1 MHVPISIDTDLNLQ
15 GQHRVEFDYQ
25 KLPAGETFLDRSEQ
39 MLKLEQFFLGQD
51 PEIKQRRA
59 FSVLGP
65 AGIGKTQLCAE
76 FARRYHSH
84 FTAIFWLDASSED
97 ALLWSFVDIALR
109 LPSDE
114 ISSTIV
120 REAKETPPEKEGSVS
135 GVLDWLSRSTN
146 SRWLLIIDNA
156 DRECS
161 LERTDPQR
169 FDIWSYCP
177 RVNHGNVLVTSG
189 EPFLRGLDDN
199 LKVPPCDRIESQAIL
214 EAVGGE
220 KILCRWL
227 PNICLRAVLMMVMR
241 ISGRSQD
248 HTRTTR

>member
-1 MHVPISIDTDLNLQ
+1 MHVTISIDTDLNLQ

-25 KLPAGETFLDRSEQ
+25 KLPAAEPFSGRSEQ

-51 PEIKQRRA
+51 PETKQRRA
-59 FSVLGP
+59 FSVHGP
-65 AGIGKTQLCAE
+65 AGIGKTQLSAE
-76 FARRYHSH
+76 FARRHHSH

-97 ALLWSFVDIALR
+97 ALLWSFIDIALR

-114 ISSTIV
+114 ISSKII
-120 REAKETPPEKEGSVS
+120 REAKENPPEKEGSVS
-135 GVLDWLSRSTN
+135 GVHEWLSKSTN

-156 DRECS
+156 DRECG
-161 LERTDPQR
+161 LYGTDPQR

-177 RVNHGNVLVTSG
+177 KVNHGNVLVTSG

-199 LKVPPCDRIESQAIL
+199 LKVSPCDRIKSQAIL

-220 KILCRWL
+220 KISCR
-227 PNICLRAVLMMVMR
+227 
-241 ISGRSQD
+241 
-248 HTRTTR
+248 